1 MLAEN
6 DFKRS
11 SVLRKLFESMKQSGV
26 PGRILEKGEEDS
38 PFEMLVCS
46 HEGIPEHI
54 LTGQYFFPEMG
65 AAENVCY
72 FTAIVTIQEEIP
84 KEKEDKIRKRA
95 EETNPGL
102 LCGGLYVYPEAGLVF
117 KLTVPISEDLS
128 ENDLFNTIDITAA
141 HALAGAFGFA
151 SEYFFGSGE

>member
-84 KEKEDKIRKRA
+84 KEKEDRLKKLTQER
-95 EETNPGL
+95 NPGL